1 MKIRKLID
9 KKSISIKI
17 SKLAKKIYI
26 DFKNQSFI
34 ILSILNGSFIF
45 TADLSRALSEYTN
58 NFQVCFI
65 RLKSYDNFNSTGK
78 VLWND
83 SLPDIKGKNLLI
95 IDDIFDTGLTLKT
108 FCNSV
113 REQQPEIVKTAV
125 LLIKEKSEVDEIAID
140 YHCFKIP
147 DKFVVGYG
155 LDYNEQ
161 YRGLPYIGVLE
172 Q

>member
-17 SKLAKKIYI
+17 SELAKKIYI

-45 TADLSRALSEYTN
+45 TADLARALSEFTD
-58 NFQVCFI
+58 NFQVNFV
-65 RLKSYDNFNSTGK
+65 RLKSYENFNSSGK
-78 VLWND
+78 IMWND
-83 SLPDIKGKNLLI
+83 SLPNIKGKNVLI
-95 IDDIFDTGLTLKT
+95 LDDIFDTGLTLKT
-108 FCNSV
+108 FCKAV
-113 REQQPEIVKTAV
+113 KEQEPDIVKTAV
-125 LLIKEKSEVDEIAID
+125 LLIKDGATANGVTID

-155 LDYNEQ
+155 LDFNEK